1 MRARQEALACRR
13 ASSRSAKQCV
23 QSCAVL
29 GIFARS
35 TVVCKCRQARGDTF
49 FCASPRA
56 RHISPSFLTISV
68 LLSEGSAA
76 FTCHCVLRQH
86 DMCSTGRLWHVASGV
101 SPGLEYVSSIR
112 HAKGTLAVKPS
123 VYKTVIAVVTFSRC
137 SAVKRK

>member
-1 MRARQEALACRR
+1 MQTRFITLSQAVRAELCCAGHLCAQH
-13 ASSRSAKQCV
+13 SRV
-23 QSCAVL
+23 QGLS
-29 GIFARS
+29 R
-35 TVVCKCRQARGDTF
+35 CRQARGDTF